1 MNDVPHFEYKRKES
15 ARNGGNIME
24 LVDVKNGTDFE
35 NLTQILD
42 RGIDDMESDREL
54 PLEDAFDLIAE
65 LVERRERARA

>member
-1 MNDVPHFEYKRKES
+1 
-15 ARNGGNIME
+15 ME
-24 LVDVKNGTDFE
+24 LVDVKYGTDFE

>member
-15 ARNGGNIME
+15 ATNGGNIME